1 VSADVDADQVSLVWQ
16 ASPPVTA
23 PVTVYRGEG
32 GGGWDAVRTL
42 IANPDGRVVC
52 EDPDVVAGHQYRYR
66 VGATF
71 HGVERFYGEA
81 QVQVPLFALGVRPV
95 ASNPMRHNLAFSLTL
110 PVSGSAKL
118 QLIDVRGRIVESM
131 DVGGMGV
138 GRHTVTLGS
147 SNRAA
152 SGVYIVRLSQG
163 GQTSLTKVV
172 FVR

>member
-1 VSADVDADQVSLVWQ
+1 
-16 ASPPVTA
+16 
-23 PVTVYRGEG
+23 
-32 GGGWDAVRTL
+32 
-42 IANPDGRVVC
+42 
-52 EDPDVVAGHQYRYR
+52 
-66 VGATF
+66 
-71 HGVERFYGEA
+71 
-81 QVQVPLFALGVRPV
+81 
-95 ASNPMRHNLAFSLTL
+95 MRHNLAFSLTL